1 MHRVIYTSF
10 VFCVRFFSLP
20 FFAASMLSL
29 SLVYKCARFSF
40 VDSHSA
46 NNKSNLIPLN
56 LLEAIKSYMQSIFS
70 SFFGIGTSL
79 LSFSLHFVLVF
90 CCTNI
95 SIDSVYIVWTE
106 WMCEFF
112 YGFFVSLIAWYCIF
126 IAYRSLFHLHCRW
139 HWFLIHK
146 MSVADLWMEAV
157 TPWVN
162 CVKLSQPNTIA

>member
-29 SLVYKCARFSF
+29 SSINARVF
-40 VDSHSA
+40 
-46 NNKSNLIPLN
+46 
-56 LLEAIKSYMQSIFS
+56 
-70 SFFGIGTSL
+70 
-79 LSFSLHFVLVF
+79 LSFTLTQQITKAIWFHWIYSKPLKATCSLFSVHSSALAR
-90 CCTNI
+90 CCCLFPYTLFWSFAAQTFR
-95 SIDSVYIVWTE
+95 SILYIVWTE
-106 WMCEFF
+106 WVCEFF

-139 HWFLIHK
+139 HWFLIRK